1 MTRTTTLGRLL
12 AGATITAAI
21 VVAAGPAASAAA
33 GNATCSNIFGEVHG
47 FHIVGD
53 YVDGDGHSSLE
64 WPPAGQVDAA
74 GGAAV
79 KGGPG
84 VKHHQPYAPGA
95 SFCVGNANS
104 PGIHL

>member
-1 MTRTTTLGRLL
+1 MSKRTTLARLL
-12 AGATITAAI
+12 AGAAVTTAII
-21 VVAAGPAASAAA
+21 VTSGPAAHAAP
-33 GNATCSNIFGEVHG
+33 GSSTCSNIFGEVHG

-53 YVDGDGHSSLE
+53 YVDGDGHDSLT

-84 VKHHQPYAPGA
+84 IKHHDPYAPGA
-95 SFCVGNANS
+95 SFCASDAGS